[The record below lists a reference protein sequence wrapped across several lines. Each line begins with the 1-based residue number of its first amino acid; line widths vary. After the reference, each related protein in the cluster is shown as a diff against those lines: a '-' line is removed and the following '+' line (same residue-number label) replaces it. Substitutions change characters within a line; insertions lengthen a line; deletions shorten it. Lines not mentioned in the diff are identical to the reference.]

1 MGDSGT
7 KLTRRKLAGVLAAVP
22 AAGALASQ
30 ASAQTTAQPAAQA
43 NAEAD
48 EETTHARETLRNNLA
63 QIAKVKVDRAVEP
76 AFRFKA

>member
-1 MGDSGT
+1 MGDSGM

-22 AAGALASQ
+22 AAGALA
-30 ASAQTTAQPAAQA
+30 AKRAEAQERT
-43 NAEAD
+43 EAD

-76 AFRFKA
+76 AFRFKP

>member
-1 MGDSGT
+1 M
-7 KLTRRKLAGVLAAVP
+7 KITRRKLATVLAAVP
-22 AAGALASQ
+22 AAGALAVT
-30 ASAQTTAQPAAQA
+30 SAEAQER
-43 NAEAD
+43 AEAD

>member
-1 MGDSGT
+1 MGDSGM

-22 AAGALASQ
+22 AAGALAAQTTGQTAAQ
-30 ASAQTTAQPAAQA
+30 ASA
-43 NAEAD
+43 EVD

>member
-1 MGDSGT
+1 M
-7 KLTRRKLAGVLAAVP
+7 KLTRRKLAGVLAGVP
-22 AAGALASQ
+22 AAGALA
-30 ASAQTTAQPAAQA
+30 ATRAEAQERTD
-43 NAEAD
+43 AD